1 MASETITVY
10 IDPAQLVAQKKN
22 QYSLFLAK
30 MVNRQFTVIWQSRG
44 AIATV
49 NNPSY
54 QYQNTFEIDVPSYQ
68 VNYGT
73 VTTSSGSVTFS
84 AAGLAQTIDIGQVV
98 ELDSLGLFGTPSNTG
113 TPGDITIKNELA
125 ANPHAILLDNT
136 GNPIFVNTQSGMDIG
151 TATLTP
157 VDTYQIWFD
166 NYQETGTIIA
176 HQVSNAA
183 TVTFKGGSTNQV
195 ISYTAAGKWQN
206 GPLARTID
214 LSGVASLAQGGDP
227 LTITV
232 LATFKYA
239 LTVSAVTYL
248 LSKLIEKFPPG
259 LIPDRLETGIG
270 SWFLRVWFR
279 GPHTREILAA
289 FGLDK
294 HEQAVNQALLKAKA
308 DPTSDMQ
315 SETWTLSEPTLTVS
329 Y

>member
-1 MASETITVY
+1 M
-10 IDPAQLVAQKKN
+10 
-22 QYSLFLAK
+22 
-30 MVNRQFTVIWQSRG
+30 
-44 AIATV
+44 
-49 NNPSY
+49 
-54 QYQNTFEIDVPSYQ
+54 
-68 VNYGT
+68 
-73 VTTSSGSVTFS
+73 
-84 AAGLAQTIDIGQVV
+84 
-98 ELDSLGLFGTPSNTG
+98 
-113 TPGDITIKNELA
+113 
-125 ANPHAILLDNT
+125 
-136 GNPIFVNTQSGMDIG
+136 
-151 TATLTP
+151 
-157 VDTYQIWFD
+157 
-166 NYQETGTIIA
+166 
-176 HQVSNAA
+176 
-183 TVTFKGGSTNQV
+183 

-259 LIPDRLETGIG
+259 LIADRLETGIG